1 MSKNAGPKA
10 DGNQERGRAFVRLRE
25 IIVSNTELASRLNE
39 LESKVDLISVRHD
52 TFAHS
57 TQVQLKQ
64 LFDPIRHLM
73 EPPPTVT
80 KQPMGFVVSEDKP
93 ARARGSYL
101 VMITAGNN
109 SEFYVG
115 NFVHQPIYVIY
126 PA

>member
-1 MSKNAGPKA
+1 M
-10 DGNQERGRAFVRLRE
+10 
-25 IIVSNTELASRLNE
+25 IISNSELASRLNE
-39 LESKVDLISVRHD
+39 LESKVDLTSVRHD

-57 TQVQLKQ
+57 THGQVKQ
-64 LFDPIRHLM
+64 LFDAIRHLM

-80 KQPMGFVVSEDKP
+80 KQPVGFVVPEDKP
-93 ARARGSYL
+93 VRPKGSYL

-115 NFVHQPIYVIY
+115 NFVHQPICIIY